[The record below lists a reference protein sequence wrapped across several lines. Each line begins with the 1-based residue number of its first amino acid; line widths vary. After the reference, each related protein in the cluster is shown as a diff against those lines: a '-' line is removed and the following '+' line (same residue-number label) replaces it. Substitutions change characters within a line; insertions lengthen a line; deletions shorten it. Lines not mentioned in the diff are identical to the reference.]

1 MSNYRFRLQP
11 LLNLKIQ
18 EEEEL
23 QKKLVDCRRRFKEKR
38 DSLLSLEADKDRY
51 LRQLEEELEANK
63 VDLNSTRWS
72 HKYLQYLGEEITRLS
87 LQIQQLEREL
97 ERRRQQLLDKTKE
110 KKSLEKLKEKV
121 KAAHKR
127 ELLKQEQKRIDEL
140 AQSRYLHYDQ
150 SSVIS
155 GGN

>member
-140 AQSRYLHYDQ
+140 AQSRYLYYDQ